1 MGEKWSWNRAQREVI
16 ESPSGKRILVNAGPG
31 TGKTA
36 VACARVAWLIDNCG
50 VNAGN
55 IWMISFTRSAV
66 QEIHNRIKLL
76 LKDEGNAYAVNV
88 ATLDSHAWK
97 IHSGFDRGAELLGTY
112 EDNIEKLTN
121 MVKKDIGEEISEY
134 LETVQHLVIDE
145 AQDIV
150 GIRSDLVMKIVEKL
164 SDDCGVTIFS
174 DEAQAIYG
182 FSLDEDI
189 RTSGD
194 RQRTLYEKILD
205 SHGSDFCNLTLEE
218 VFRTQSTTLNK
229 LFTITRQKV
238 MKLAENPREKFLK
251 IRQEIIELADSKNI
265 IIDDENSTYPDDC
278 FILYRKRA
286 EVLLRT
292 SFIGEKPHRIRMSG
306 LPLSIYPWIGACLSE
321 HTKERVT
328 KKEFMDYWNEK
339 VANTPF
345 EKDIDQENAW
355 YKLVRLA
362 GKSEKVVDMSLLR
375 RRLGQQ
381 KPPAEFCKTEI
392 GTEGP
397 IIGTIHASKGR
408 EENKVYL
415 MMPAE
420 PEEDVDDD
428 YITDYEEE
436 TRVIFVGATRAR
448 KWLGVGAGVKRHFSS
463 RVESSGRVFATKGKG
478 TAMVEIGR
486 EGDITASGIASR
498 EYYEDDNTVRKNQER
513 MYYLAGKITKASAFM
528 DRENGFIYR
537 VIPEND
543 HEDIVVLSQQAL
555 SRDLFEIGKKIND
568 GNRRTPDTLKHLRIY
583 GIKTIVLPPDSPECN
598 RLHEP
603 WAGSGI
609 MLAPIVLGYTKE
621 LFPYYKPKK

>member
-1 MGEKWSWNRAQREVI
+1 MEDKWDWDGAQLKVI
-16 ESPSGKRILVNAGPG
+16 ESPMSKRIQVDAGPG

-55 IWMISFTRSAV
+55 IWIISFTQTAV
-66 QEIHNRIKLL
+66 QEIRNRIKFF
-76 LKDEGNAYAVNV
+76 LKDTGNAYAVNV

-112 EDNIEKLTN
+112 GDNIEKLTN
-121 MVKKDIGEEISEY
+121 MIRKDRGGEISEY
-134 LETVQHLVIDE
+134 LKTVQHLTVDE

-150 GIRSDLVMKIVEKL
+150 GIRSDLVLEIIGKL
-164 SDDCGVTIFS
+164 SDNCGVTVFS

-189 RTSGD
+189 RTSGE
-194 RQRTLYEKILD
+194 RQRTLYEKIRD
-205 SHGSDFCNLTLEE
+205 TYGNDFCNFSLEK
-218 VFRTQSTTLNK
+218 VFRTQSTTLKK
-229 LFTITRQKV
+229 LFTTTRQKV
-238 MKLAENPREKFLK
+238 MKPAENPREKLLK
-251 IRQEIIELADSKNI
+251 TRQEIIGLADSKNLK
-265 IIDDENSTYPDDC
+265 IDDENSTYPNDC

-292 SFIGEKPHRIRMSG
+292 SFMGEKPHRIRMSG

-321 HTKERVT
+321 HTKEIVT

-362 GKSEKVVDMSLLR
+362 GKSEKVVDMNLLR

-408 EENKVYL
+408 ESNEVYL
-415 MMPAE
+415 MMPTE
-420 PEEDVDDD
+420 PEDNGD
-428 YITDYEEE
+428 YNDTDYEEE

-448 KWLGVGAGVKRHFSS
+448 KWLGVGAGYRRHFSS
-463 RVESSGRVFATKGKG
+463 RLKSSGRVFANQGKG

-486 EGDITASGIASR
+486 ERDITASGMASR
-498 EYYEDDNTVRKNQER
+498 GYYEDANTVRKNQER
-513 MYYLAGKITKASAFM
+513 MYYMAGKITKATAIM

-543 HEDIVVLSQQAL
+543 EEDIVVLSKKAL
-555 SRDLFEIGKKIND
+555 KGDLFEIGERIGGGK
-568 GNRRTPDTLKHLRIY
+568 RRTPGTLKHLRIY
-583 GIKTIVLPPDSPECN
+583 GVRTIVLPPDSSE
-598 RLHEP
+598 RHELHEP
-603 WAGSGI
+603 WARSCI

-621 LFPYYKPKK
+621 LFPCYKPKR

>member
-1 MGEKWSWNRAQREVI
+1 
-16 ESPSGKRILVNAGPG
+16 
-31 TGKTA
+31 
-36 VACARVAWLIDNCG
+36 
-50 VNAGN
+50 
-55 IWMISFTRSAV
+55 
-66 QEIHNRIKLL
+66 
-76 LKDEGNAYAVNV
+76 
-88 ATLDSHAWK
+88 
-97 IHSGFDRGAELLGTY
+97 
-112 EDNIEKLTN
+112 
-121 MVKKDIGEEISEY
+121 
-134 LETVQHLVIDE
+134 
-145 AQDIV
+145 
-150 GIRSDLVMKIVEKL
+150 
-164 SDDCGVTIFS
+164 
-174 DEAQAIYG
+174 
-182 FSLDEDI
+182 
-189 RTSGD
+189 
-194 RQRTLYEKILD
+194 
-205 SHGSDFCNLTLEE
+205 
-218 VFRTQSTTLNK
+218 
-229 LFTITRQKV
+229 
-238 MKLAENPREKFLK
+238 
-251 IRQEIIELADSKNI
+251 
-265 IIDDENSTYPDDC
+265 
-278 FILYRKRA
+278 
-286 EVLLRT
+286 
-292 SFIGEKPHRIRMSG
+292 MSG